1 MAQISSYPL
10 GTPKTI
16 DTLIGTEMP
25 DPEGPVTNPVS
36 KSYTVGSIVALATE
50 NALADGIT
58 TSLFVEYEGNKSE
71 VTIKNGLIIG
81 ITPVV

>member
-1 MAQISSYPL
+1 MAQGSSYPL

-50 NALADGIT
+50 NTLADGIT
-58 TSLFVEYEGNKSE
+58 DSFLVSYGGE
-71 VTIKNGLIIG
+71 VKEITITNGLITA
-81 ITPVV
+81 ITVVG